1 MSTQQEAQPVE
12 PRIELETT
20 SGPHVMAEGASTR
33 RIMID
38 VLIGLLPVTI
48 AALWYFRGAAVQQI
62 VVCLVVAVA
71 TEWGLQWLRG
81 KPNSLGDGSVWITA
95 LILAYSL
102 PPGMPLYGTV
112 LGSFIA
118 VALGKMAFGGL
129 GHNLF
134 NPAMVGR
141 AFLMVCFPVEMTT
154 WTEPIKIVHATT
166 QATPLA
172 AAKFSGELTELNSLL
187 IGNISGSLGE
197 TSALMVLL
205 GGLWLIYRNAAD
217 WRLAV
222 GMLLGVS
229 GVAMLDQ
236 MIRGPE
242 AGLGVLQHLCA
253 GAVLLGAFFIVT
265 DPVSS
270 PLTRRGR
277 WAFGILAGVLTMIIR
292 LFAGYPEGVMFAVLI
307 CNAIT
312 PLLNRWTIPV
322 PVGGKANF
330 A

>member
-20 SGPHVMAEGASTR
+20 SGPHVMAKGASTR

-38 VLIGLLPVTI
+38 VLIGLIPVTI

-62 VVCLVVAVA
+62 AICLIVACA

-81 KPNSLGDGSVWITA
+81 KPNSLGDGSALITA

-154 WTEPIKIVHATT
+154 WAEPIKIVHATT

-172 AAKFSGELTELNSLL
+172 AAKFSGELTGVEF
-187 IGNISGSLGE
+187 
-197 TSALMVLL
+197 
-205 GGLWLIYRNAAD
+205 AAD
-217 WRLAV
+217 RQHLGQLGRDFRIDGPAGWLLADVPQRSRLAV
-222 GMLLGVS
+222 GPRHVAGVS

-236 MIRGPE
+236 TDARPGSRPGRT
-242 AGLGVLQHLCA
+242 AASVLPARSCSARFL
-253 GAVLLGAFFIVT
+253 
-265 DPVSS
+265 S
-270 PLTRRGR
+270 
-277 WAFGILAGVLTMIIR
+277 
-292 LFAGYPEGVMFAVLI
+292 
-307 CNAIT
+307 
-312 PLLNRWTIPV
+312 
-322 PVGGKANF
+322 
-330 A
+330 